1 MSRPE
6 GTPSPMLDLCVR
18 QARQA
23 RQVLSWLP
31 SPSGT
36 SSWGRYWS
44 CGTPIVMVQAA
55 QDGGGHDGCRRSMRC
70 ALLFRCIGD
79 SLPYP
84 LMRPGFVTARRIRP
98 EHAPQLFFVQ
108 DEEVVEAHAPNAADK
123 PLADGVRVGCSNGRA
138 QHLDA
143 APRRDTGER
152 RPIPGVVVAD
162 RDARRPTERRGL
174 AHLLGDPGVG
184 RVSRHAD
191 LDDPPRAE
199 IDDKEGEERAEAQV
213 DDRQEVTRPDVMSV
227 VMQER
232 RPRLALWARRA
243 HAADALRPPI
253 CRFSSAI
260 RLINATVAADTCGL
274 FRAVADR
281 TCQTRRYPWRCQ
293 RNSVSGWTMSS
304 AARQPCA
311 RRARSASATRSRGV
325 NAGRLTW
332 RCSTISCC
340 RRSAFSATNAAL
352 LIATLATAPR
362 TGVLVAGLVHRRKRC
377 VR

>member
-1 MSRPE
+1 
-6 GTPSPMLDLCVR
+6 
-18 QARQA
+18 
-23 RQVLSWLP
+23 
-31 SPSGT
+31 
-36 SSWGRYWS
+36 
-44 CGTPIVMVQAA
+44 
-55 QDGGGHDGCRRSMRC
+55 
-70 ALLFRCIGD
+70 
-79 SLPYP
+79 
-84 LMRPGFVTARRIRP
+84 MRPGFVTARRIRP

-123 PLADGVRVGCSNGRA
+123 PLADGVRVGCSNGCA

-232 RPRLALWARRA
+232 RPRLVLWARRA

-253 CRFSSAI
+253 CRFSSTI

-293 RNSVSGWTMSS
+293 RNSMSGWTMSS

-325 NAGRLTW
+325 NAGCLTW
-332 RCSTISCC
+332 RCSTCVCQGKSRPFDTLKVGHVLMRAARTHSAACRAKSDRHLFTVSRGSPRLVASPRC
-340 RRSAFSATNAAL
+340 HDTRRRSRSARLRARVCARLRSSRQRSQEAGVCSRSKRTTVKRSPHSLHRAL
-352 LIATLATAPR
+352 RSFI
-362 TGVLVAGLVHRRKRC
+362 GSVGFC
-377 VR
+377 